1 MSELDQEI
9 PDWAPLRAAVGAEGA
24 NGWMWMNRSTRAG
37 IVIEHYKHSLTRS
50 YLNLDHA
57 GHAWKSRIAAH
68 GCSPWCDCP
77 EGREH
82 AQDVFEHFTVPLDEA
97 IAEALS

>member
-1 MSELDQEI
+1 MDRHE
-9 PDWAPLRAAVGAEGA
+9 PNWAPLEALIPDDQRGE
-24 NGWMWMNRSTRAG
+24 WMWMGRVHRDG
-37 IVIEHYKHSLTRS
+37 HVIEQYKHVITRG

-57 GHAWKSRIAAH
+57 GHAWKSRITTH

-77 EGREH
+77 EGQEH
-82 AQDVFEHFTVPLDEA
+82 VPDVFEHFTVPLDKA